1 MNGFVTDDRFQTIYD
16 LPIQLPQTELRRGRF
31 VVCGAVRL
39 VLGQVM
45 RVRCFNLHLINLIT
59 PGTDPDI
66 FSKPLGLVSAGVFT
80 SPMLC
85 SSSILMTCSSPGVI
99 GMNPFH
105 YKDFATPG
113 VYYFAVSNN
122 TSNIDLT
129 VALTGV
135 AKIFNG

>member
-1 MNGFVTDDRFQTIYD
+1 MNGYVTGDRFQTIYD

-31 VVCGAVRL
+31 MVFGAITL

-45 RVRCFNLHLINLIT
+45 RVRCFNLHVVNLIT
-59 PGTDPDI
+59 PENTPNI
-66 FSKPLGLVSAGVFT
+66 FNTPLGLVSAGIFT

-85 SSSILMTCSSPGVI
+85 SGGVLISSSSPGVV
-99 GMNPFH
+99 GFNNFQ
-105 YKDFATPG
+105 YRDFAVPG
-113 VYYFAVSNN
+113 TYFFGISNN

-135 AKIFNG
+135 AKIING